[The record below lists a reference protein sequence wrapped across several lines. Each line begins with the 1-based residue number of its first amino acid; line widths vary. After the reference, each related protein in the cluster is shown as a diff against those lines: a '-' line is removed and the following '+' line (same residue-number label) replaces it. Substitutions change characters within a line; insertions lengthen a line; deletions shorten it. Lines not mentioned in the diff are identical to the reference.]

1 LVLSKLYASGVIL
14 MATVSPIRE
23 EDVQRSI
30 IQWCHL
36 HRLEVMQTSRRGIKC
51 PTCRKTV
58 YGGDGVTRGLPDL
71 LVRVGSTATW
81 LAVEVKG
88 PKTRL
93 SQDQKSLLAS
103 GSIHVVR
110 SLDEFIALIVRL

>member
-1 LVLSKLYASGVIL
+1 
-14 MATVSPIRE
+14 MANVTIPIRE

-30 IQWCHL
+30 ILWCRV
-36 HRLEVMQTSRRGIKC
+36 HRLEVMQTSRRGVRC
-51 PTCRKTV
+51 PTCCRTV
-58 YGGDGVTRGLPDL
+58 YGGDGVTKGLPDL
-71 LVRVGSTATW
+71 FVRIGSTTMW

-93 SQDQKSLLAS
+93 SAEQKALQAS
-103 GSIHVVR
+103 GAIVVVR

>member
-1 LVLSKLYASGVIL
+1 MRQKTMTVEQLRA
-14 MATVSPIRE
+14 ATCSE

-36 HRLEVMQTSRRGIKC
+36 HRLEVMQASRRGVKC
-51 PTCRKTV
+51 PNCRRTV
-58 YGGDGVTRGLPDL
+58 YGADGVTKGLPDL
-71 LVRVGSTATW
+71 LIRVAGSATW

-93 SQDQKSLLAS
+93 SDEQKALQAS
-103 GSIHVVR
+103 GAINVVR